1 MDLMN
6 FDKAGLYFDE
16 PVADEVQELIVAAGG
31 AYGDPAAESLLHKA
45 YFLAPE
51 ALVVLVALYRYYFYQ
66 HRLDDALRVAD
77 RTLLIVGRRL
87 GFPDEWTRLHPDFL
101 GQAVL
106 RSMGLLRF
114 YLSVLK
120 ATGYINLRLG
130 RMDQGRAQIEKL
142 IELDSHDRF
151 GGKALLDVI
160 VAAVADRIEAVA

>member
-1 MDLMN
+1 MD
-6 FDKAGLYFDE
+6 FDKASLYFDE
-16 PVADEVQELIVAAGG
+16 PVAPEVQALISEASGV
-31 AYGDPAAESLLHKA
+31 YGESAAEVLLHEA

-66 HRLDDALRVAD
+66 HRLDDALIVAD
-77 RTLLIVGRRL
+77 RALRIVGARL
-87 GFPDEWTRLHPDFL
+87 GFPPEWTRLHHEFL

-120 ATGYINLRLG
+120 ASGYINLRLG
-130 RMDQGRAQIEKL
+130 RMEQGRAQIEKL

-151 GGKALLDVI
+151 GGKALLDVV
-160 VAAVADRIEAVA
+160 VAAVAERIAEAA